1 MKTQNSAL
9 ASALKTLLE
18 EKLPQTE
25 ADSLKE
31 QGFTLKKPT
40 RKAALAIAIYK
51 KAVSGDLSA
60 IKELCNILKEDN
72 TSKITGKAVMIVDDI

>member
-1 MKTQNSAL
+1 MKTKNSAL

-18 EKLPQTE
+18 GELPKAE
-25 ADSLKE
+25 ADLLKE

-40 RKAALAIAIYK
+40 RNAALAFAIYE

-60 IKELCNILKEDN
+60 IKELCNILSQDEEPKD
-72 TSKITGKAVMIVDDI
+72 TDKSVTIIDDF